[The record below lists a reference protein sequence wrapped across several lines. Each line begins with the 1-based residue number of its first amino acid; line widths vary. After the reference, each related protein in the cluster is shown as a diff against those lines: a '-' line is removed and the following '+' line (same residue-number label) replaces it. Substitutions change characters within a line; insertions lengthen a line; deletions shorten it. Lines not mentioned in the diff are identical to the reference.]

1 MNINYFFT
9 ATSFLLL
16 VILFAFKPLEIK
28 EQPSGDVPLFSI
40 ASFVMYELDVKGLIT
55 TMNGATATRYKD
67 RYTVEGIDY
76 TDSSKEYIANM
87 KSKSGI
93 YKNDVV
99 YLEGDIVYKRE
110 DGLTFETQKA
120 TYNKKASMANAEG
133 EYLLYRGENS
143 VVGRELHYDSS
154 QETINSKDV
163 TAKYQ
168 IEERKR

>member
-1 MNINYFFT
+1 MNVNYFFT

-16 VILFAFKPLEIK
+16 VILFAFKPMEIK

-40 ASFVMYELDVKGLIT
+40 TSFVMYELDVKGLIT
-55 TMNGATATRYKD
+55 TMNGTTATRYRD

-87 KSKSGI
+87 KSKNGI
-93 YKNDVV
+93 YKDDVV

-120 TYNKKASMANAEG
+120 TYDKKASIANAEG
-133 EYLLYRGENS
+133 EYLLYRGENR
-143 VVGRELHYDSS
+143 VVGRGLHYNSA

-168 IEERKR
+168 IEERKK

>member
-1 MNINYFFT
+1 MNINYFF
-9 ATSFLLL
+9 AAASFLLL
-16 VILFAFKPLEIK
+16 VILFAFKPLDIK

-40 ASFVMYELDVKGLIT
+40 TSFVMYELDAKGLIT
-55 TMNGATATRYKD
+55 TMNGETASRYKN

-87 KSKSGI
+87 KSKSAI
-93 YKNDVV
+93 YKDDVV
-99 YLEGDIVYKRE
+99 YLNGDIVYLRE

-120 TYNKKASMANAEG
+120 TYNKKTSIAVAEG

-143 VVGRELHYDSS
+143 VVGKGLNYDSS
-154 QETINSKDV
+154 QETISSRDV